1 MFKNECL
8 LVGVTEV
15 IANIFLFSKCVSECK
30 PAGTYVSNQSIIL
43 RWYSTGIVSEVIY
56 NIKIVPSV
64 NNKLFLNTITW
75 SDGHYAYQDI
85 KKQTKVSD
93 ILHTNKYETSFAI
106 HFKNIS
112 FDMFIPFIVKEVREC
127 QFTIHDLR
135 YITTIPIGSRNTN
148 YKIISYVN
156 DTDLCNVHFSAR
168 NYLYFSL
175 TTYNYNTIYKHTF
188 KISEQ
193 FSIWD
198 IDEIC

>member
-43 RWYSTGIVSEVIY
+43 RWYSTGIVSEVVY

-64 NNKLFLNTITW
+64 NNKLFLNMIAC
-75 SDGHYAYQDI
+75 SDSHYGY
-85 KKQTKVSD
+85 KKPTKVSD

-112 FDMFIPFIVKEVREC
+112 FDMFIPFIVKEVRGC
-127 QFTIHDLR
+127 QFIIHDLR
-135 YITTIPIGSRNTN
+135 YITAIPTGLRNTN

-168 NYLYFSL
+168 NYLYLSL

>member
-30 PAGTYVSNQSIIL
+30 LAGSYVSNQSIFL
-43 RWYSTGIVSEVIY
+43 RWHSTGIVSEVVY

-64 NNKLFLNTITW
+64 NNKLFLNMIAC
-75 SDGHYAYQDI
+75 SDSHYDY

-93 ILHTNKYETSFAI
+93 VLHTNKYETSFTI
-106 HFKNIS
+106 HFKHIS

-127 QFTIHDLR
+127 QFTIHDLQ
-135 YITTIPIGSRNTN
+135 YITAIPTGLRNTN

-168 NYLYFSL
+168 NYLYLSL